1 MNCNCKNDVEAAL
14 LDKLKAQTPDGANH
28 SVTLDG
34 YGLAITG
41 NKMSYRPKMA
51 VNQSVDIPRKS
62 GGFKNTKPKLTMFFS
77 YCPFCGE
84 KIGGA
89 A

>member
-1 MNCNCKNDVEAAL
+1 
-14 LDKLKAQTPDGANH
+14 
-28 SVTLDG
+28 
-34 YGLAITG
+34 
-41 NKMSYRPKMA
+41 MA